1 MKTINLT
8 LTTVLA
14 ISTLLSSC
22 TQAQTTKKTQTNK
35 AMTNENTTTKII
47 KTDAEWAK
55 QLTPEQY
62 DVLRK
67 KGTERA
73 FTGKYTDTKDKGT
86 YCCAGCGAELFTDT
100 QKFDSHCGWPSFD
113 EELGKGEKIKK
124 IIDYSHGMTR
134 TEIVCAKC
142 DGHLGHLFD
151 DGPSLTKKR
160 YCVNSAS
167 LNLIKK

>member
-1 MKTINLT
+1 MKTTYIT
-8 LTTVLA
+8 LSAVLA
-14 ISTLLSSC
+14 LNVIISC
-22 TQAQTTKKTQTNK
+22 TQAQTNKKNTS
-35 AMTNENTTTKII
+35 MTNDSTTTTKII

-62 DVLRK
+62 DVLRN
-67 KGTERA
+67 KGTERP
-73 FTGKYTDTKDKGT
+73 FTGQYTNTKDKGI
-86 YCCAGCGAELFTDT
+86 YCCAGCGAELFTDE

-124 IIDYSHGMTR
+124 ITDYSHGMTR

>member
-1 MKTINLT
+1 MKTIYFTTALFTVFSLT
-8 LTTVLA
+8 
-14 ISTLLSSC
+14 ISC
-22 TQAQTTKKTQTNK
+22 TNAQTNK
-35 AMTNENTTTKII
+35 KHTTKMLKDTNTNQIV
-47 KTDAEWAK
+47 KTEEEWKK

-62 DVLRK
+62 DVLRNK
-67 KGTERA
+67 ATDRP
-73 FTGKYTDTKDKGT
+73 FTGQYTDTKDKGT
-86 YCCAGCGAELFTDT
+86 YCCAGCGTELFTDT

-124 IIDYSHGMTR
+124 ITDYSHGMSR

-142 DGHLGHLFD
+142 GGHLGHLFD

-160 YCVNSAS
+160 YCVNSSS